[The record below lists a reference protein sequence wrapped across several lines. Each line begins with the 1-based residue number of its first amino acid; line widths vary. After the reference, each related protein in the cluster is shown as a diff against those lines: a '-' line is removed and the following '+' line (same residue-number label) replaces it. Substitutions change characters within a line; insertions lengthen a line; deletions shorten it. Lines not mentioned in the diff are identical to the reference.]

1 MRNYKKLFTLLI
13 AVLMVGVLSL
23 TVMAEELPEFNLK
36 FSTAA
41 TPTQP
46 QTKAFI
52 KFAETVEQLSGGK
65 IKIEVFHSGQLA
77 DQKTQILGTMRGD
90 IDMSDGSPTW
100 FADLAPYPE
109 ISVLEAAYAYKN
121 IDHLYQVVN
130 GPIGKDYWNELRE
143 RTGLVVLDTWYL
155 GKRQLNL
162 KEKVGEVRTPEDL
175 AGVKLRMPG
184 SEAWM
189 DVGRA
194 LGAQPTPLGFNE
206 VYMGLKTGTIDG
218 QDNPLPTDDANKFY
232 EVTHY
237 IVLTDHQMTI
247 VNPTINEKV
256 WEEMPDDYKVYM
268 KQALEVARN
277 YNNRLVLEQEANL
290 LSKFKNEYGMEIVIP
305 DKEAFMEN
313 TKEVYKKNESK
324 WGKGAYEKIQDVA
337 NDLYE
342 VN

>member
-1 MRNYKKLFTLLI
+1 MKKNLVFLFTLLVI
-13 AVLMVGVLSL
+13 VFFTVGV
-23 TVMAEELPEFNLK
+23 MAQEMPEYNLR

-41 TPTQP
+41 TPNQP
-46 QTKAFI
+46 QTKALNL
-52 KFAETVEQLSGGK
+52 FADTVEQLSGGK
-65 IKIEVFHSGQLA
+65 IKVEVFHSGQLA

-130 GPIGKDYWNELRE
+130 GPIGKEYWEKLRE
-143 RTGLVVLDTWYL
+143 KTGIVVLDTWYL

-162 KEKVGEVRTPEDL
+162 KKSVGEVRTPADL
-175 AGVKLRMPG
+175 EGVKLRMPG

-206 VYMGLKTGTIDG
+206 VYMGLKTGTIEG

-247 VNPTINEKV
+247 INPSINEEV
-256 WEEMPDDYKVYM
+256 WESMPEDYKVYM
-268 KQALEVARN
+268 KQALTVARN
-277 YNNRLVLEQEANL
+277 YNNKLVLEQEANL
-290 LSKFKNEYGMEIVIP
+290 LSKFKNEYGMEIIIP

-313 TKEVYKKNESK
+313 TKEVYKKNSEQ
-324 WGKGAYEKIQDVA
+324 WGAGVYEKIQNVGSEI
-337 NDLYE
+337 YE
-342 VN
+342 VE